1 MDNIL
6 IVMVV
11 LLLLV
16 VVGYAA
22 HRLGYMDS
30 EFDRKLSNIV
40 IDITAPSLILS
51 SVMGDRLPDRNLI
64 LPLLG
69 IGFLTYVIL
78 TVLSL
83 VLSRL
88 LSKDKVQQ
96 GIIGFMLVF
105 GNVGFIGYPVAQA
118 FFGHEAVFY
127 AAVINFSNSLFIF
140 TLGVWQVSGDT
151 EKIKLHWQNFFNPG
165 LVACYVAIIICA
177 CGWHVP
183 AMIASTFTYLGAI
196 TVPGALLIIGSS
208 MAQIPLR
215 KMVTA
220 PMAYVVGVF
229 RLLVLP
235 VALYYFMIALGID
248 PFVVKVN
255 TVIVA
260 MPVATFGVMFCRR
273 YERDTTLMTEGTFV
287 TTVASVVSLPLLTLL
302 F

>member
-1 MDNIL
+1 MDNVL

-16 VVGYAA
+16 VAGYAA
-22 HRLGYMDS
+22 NRLGYMDA
-30 EFDRKLSNIV
+30 EFDRKLSNFI
-40 IDITAPSLILS
+40 IDISAPSLILS
-51 SVMGDRLPDRNLI
+51 SVMGKELPDRHLI

-69 IGFLTYVIL
+69 VGLLTYCIL
-78 TVLSL
+78 TILSL

-88 LSKDKVQQ
+88 FSKDKVTR
-96 GIIGFMLVF
+96 GIVGFMLVF

-118 FFGHEAVFY
+118 FFGPQAVFY
-127 AAVINFSNSLFIF
+127 AAVINFSNTLFIF
-140 TLGVWQVSGDT
+140 TLGVWQVSGDA
-151 EKIKLHWQNFFNPG
+151 EKIKLHWRNFFNPG
-165 LVACYVAIIICA
+165 LIACYVSIIICA
-177 CGWHVP
+177 FQWHVP
-183 AMIASTFTYLGAI
+183 QMVGQTFTYLGGI

-215 KMVTA
+215 KMVGA
-220 PMAYVVGVF
+220 PMAYGVACF
-229 RLLVLP
+229 RLLIIP
-235 VALYYFMIALGID
+235 VVLYYVLLAIGLD
-248 PFVVKVN
+248 PFVVKIN

-287 TTVASVVSLPLLTLL
+287 TTVASVITLPLLTLL

>member
-1 MDNIL
+1 MDNVL

-16 VVGYAA
+16 VAGYVA
-22 HRLGYMDS
+22 HKLGYMDE

-51 SVMGDRLPDRNLI
+51 SVMGDRLPDRHLI

-69 IGFLTYVIL
+69 VGLLTYTIL
-78 TVLSL
+78 TVASL
-83 VLSRL
+83 IVSRL
-88 LSKDKVQQ
+88 LSSDAVKR

-118 FFGHEAVFY
+118 FFGPEAVFY

-140 TLGVWQVSGDT
+140 TLGVWQVSGDR
-151 EKIKLHWQNFFNPG
+151 EKIRFHVRNFFNPG
-165 LVACYVAIIICA
+165 LVACYVAIVICA
-177 CGWHVP
+177 FGWRVP
-183 AMIASTFTYLGAI
+183 AMIGSTFTYLGAV

-215 KMVTA
+215 KMVAA

-235 VALYYFMIALGID
+235 VGLYYLLLALGVD
-248 PFVVKVN
+248 PFVVRIN
-255 TVIVA
+255 TVIVG

-273 YERDTTLMTEGTFV
+273 FGRDTTLMTEGTFV
-287 TTVASVVSLPLLTLL
+287 TTVASVLTLPLLTLL

>member
-16 VVGYAA
+16 VAGYGAR
-22 HRLGYMDS
+22 RLGYMDAA
-30 EFDRKLSNIV
+30 FDRQLSNFI

-51 SVMGDRLPDRNLI
+51 SVMGETLPDRRLI

-69 IGFLTYVIL
+69 VGVLTYCIL
-78 TVLSL
+78 TVISL
-83 VLSRL
+83 AVSRL
-88 LSKDKVQQ
+88 LSKDKVKQ

-118 FFGHEAVFY
+118 FFGPQAVFY
-127 AAVINFSNSLFIF
+127 AAVINFSNTLFIF
-140 TLGVWQVSGDT
+140 TLGVWQVSGDA
-151 EKIKLHWQNFFNPG
+151 EKIRLHWRNFFNPG
-165 LVACYVAIIICA
+165 LVACYIAIVICA
-177 CGWHVP
+177 LQCRVP
-183 AMIASTFTYLGAI
+183 AMIGQTFTYLGNI

-215 KMVTA
+215 KMVA
-220 PMAYVVGVF
+220 ARMAYVVALL
-229 RLLVLP
+229 RLLVIP
-235 VALYYFMIALGID
+235 VALYYLMLAIGLD

-287 TTVASVVSLPLLTLL
+287 TTVASVVTLPLLTLL